1 MIDFN
6 YVSDKLCGLD
16 VLKGVCLKNYCR
28 YKTGGNAA
36 AMVFPK
42 TAGELK
48 RAVTAL
54 KGTVPYFILGGGN
67 NVLISD
73 NGYDGV
79 VISTLKL
86 NDVTFKGNLCVAG
99 AGAKLSDIIRLAALN
114 SLSGLEFAVGIPA
127 TAGGATAMNAGCYG
141 KSVSGAVLYAVTEN
155 GVYKNGECG
164 FDYRTSRFLGS
175 EAVLEVCFNLTPAEY
190 EDIEEKIKSY
200 KGFRK
205 NPKGRSCGSVF
216 KNDGFFA
223 GKVIDE
229 AGLKGKR
236 VGGAKI
242 SEEHANFIVAGAG
255 ATSKD
260 IYDLIKFVKKKVFE
274 EKNLTLYEELVYL
287 GEFE

>member
-1 MIDFN
+1 MFDFK
-6 YVSDKLCGLD
+6 YVSDTLYPLN
-16 VLKGVCLKNYCR
+16 VLSDVCLKDYCR

-36 AMVFPK
+36 TMVFPN
-42 TAGELK
+42 TAEELK

-54 KGTVPYFILGGGN
+54 KGRVPYFVLGGGN
-67 NVLISD
+67 NILISD
-73 NGYDGV
+73 KGFDGV
-79 VISTLKL
+79 VVSTLKL
-86 NDVTFKGNLCVAG
+86 NDITFKGNLCVAG
-99 AGAKLSDIIRLAALN
+99 AGAKLSDIISLSALN

-127 TAGGATAMNAGCYG
+127 TAGGAAAMNAGCYG
-141 KSVSGAVLYAVTEN
+141 KSVSGAILYVVTEN

-164 FDYRTSRFLGS
+164 FDYRTSRFLGK
-175 EAVLEVCFNLTPAEY
+175 ETIIEVCFNLNPAEY
-190 EDIEEKIKSY
+190 EDIEEKIKTY
-200 KGFRK
+200 RGFRK

-242 SEEHANFIVAGAG
+242 SEDHANFIVAESGA
-255 ATSKD
+255 ASKD

-274 EKNLTLYEELVYL
+274 EKNLTLFEELVYL

>member
-1 MIDFN
+1 MNTND
-6 YVSDKLCGLD
+6 L
-16 VLKGVCLKNYCR
+16 LKSLYPISVRRDVCLKDYCR

-42 TAGELK
+42 TADELK

-54 KGTVPYFILGGGN
+54 KGVAPYFVLGGGS

-73 NGYDGV
+73 KGFSGA

-86 NDVTFKGNLCVAG
+86 DKIELKGNLCVAG
-99 AGAKLSDIIRLAALN
+99 AGAKISDVIRAAAIN

-127 TAGGATAMNAGCYG
+127 TVGGAVAMNAGCYN
-141 KSVSGAVLYAVTEN
+141 KSVSDAVLYVVTEN
-155 GVYKNGECG
+155 GVYKKGECG
-164 FDYRTSRFLGS
+164 FNYRASRFLGK
-175 EAVLEVCFNLTPAEY
+175 ETILEVCFNFSPAEFD
-190 EDIEEKIKSY
+190 DIEEKIKAY
-200 KGFRK
+200 KSFRK

-236 VGGAKI
+236 IGGAKV
-242 SEEHANFIVAGAG
+242 SDEHANFIIADSG
-255 ATSKD
+255 ATSKN
-260 IYDLIKFVKKKVFE
+260 IYDLIKFVKKKVLE
-274 EKNLTLYEELVYL
+274 EKNLTLSEELVYL